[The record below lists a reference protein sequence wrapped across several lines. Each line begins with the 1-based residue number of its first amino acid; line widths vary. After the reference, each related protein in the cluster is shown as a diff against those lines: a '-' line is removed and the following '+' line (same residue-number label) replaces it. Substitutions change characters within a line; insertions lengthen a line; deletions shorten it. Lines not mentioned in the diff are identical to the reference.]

1 MVVYKMNEKKI
12 INETGDE
19 PLTIDLFRLIQA
31 LWKKVWL
38 IILAGLV
45 VAAGAFTW
53 SAFVIK
59 PQYSATAMLYV
70 NNSTFSVGKASF
82 SISSSEIS
90 AAQSLVKT
98 YIVILKNRTTLNQVI
113 EKTGVKYSYEQLAGM
128 ITAASVNNTEVFH
141 ITVTCDN
148 AQEAA
153 TLANCI
159 AEVLP
164 VRVAEIIDGSS
175 MRLVD
180 QAVIKNRKVSPNITK
195 NTALGF
201 IIGAFIAAAIVV
213 ILELL
218 DDVIHDDDY
227 LTQTFDLPVLARIP
241 DLFERSSSKYG
252 YYYQSSRKAHSAG
265 SNKGKEDSDGKEA

>member
-1 MVVYKMNEKKI
+1 MNEKRI
-12 INETGDE
+12 MNENGEETF
-19 PLTIDLFRLIQA
+19 TIDLFRIIQA
-31 LWKKVWL
+31 LWKKIWL
-38 IILAGLV
+38 IALAGLI
-45 VAAGAFTW
+45 AAGGAFTW

-59 PQYSATAMLYV
+59 PQYSATAMMYV
-70 NNSTFSVGKASF
+70 NNSTFSVGKTNF
-82 SISSSEIS
+82 SISSSDIV

-113 EKTGVKYSYEQLAGM
+113 EKTGVKYSYEQLANM

-141 ITVTCDN
+141 ITVTCED

-180 QAVIKNRKVSPNITK
+180 KAVIKNRKVSPNITK

-201 IIGAFIAAAIVV
+201 IVGAFLAAAVV
-213 ILELL
+213 IILELL
-218 DDVIHDDDY
+218 DDVIHNDDY
-227 LTQTFDLPVLARIP
+227 LTHTFDLPILARIP
-241 DLFERSSSKYG
+241 DLFEKQSNKYG
-252 YYYQSSRKAHSAG
+252 YYYQNSRKTSKNAAEK
-265 SNKGKEDSDGKEA
+265 KGKENSNGQET